1 MRREPQRED
10 DPLTGGLPAHLPVVE
25 AVQPLLSVAVLETE
39 REPLRSVVPR
49 EMERRERI
57 LRTPRR
63 IPPPLVAGQRMKRR
77 SARVARYLAEMG
89 KRGYIAVDEL
99 CAVTGKSRKKI
110 ESDLDYMVEKG
121 LLGAGAY
128 LDSGRGIFFRSAD
141 AFADYANATAKKE
154 AVTPKA
160 ATEGYAGALRSAN
173 DRIAD
178 PVLSEKIDHL
188 ETVAGKI
195 FREVEEHP
203 EKQQQAATFLN
214 YYLPTTLKLLDSYA
228 KFEEAGIEGENL
240 SRAQERIEE
249 TMDALIKGFDK
260 QLDDLYRNEAMDIDS
275 DIRVMENM
283 LRRDTASVEDD
294 FGLGGV
300 DHVLAQNKNVNIF
313 VFDTEV
319 YSNTGGQ
326 ASKASNIGQVAQF
339 AAAGKETK
347 SKSLAEIAMSYGY
360 VYVAQVAMGANAAQ
374 TLKAIQEAEAYHGPS
389 LIIGYAP
396 CEMHSIKGGMQN
408 CQKEMKKA
416 VECGYWNLFRF
427 NPAAEKKFALD
438 SKAPAGG
445 YQEFLMNEA
454 RYSRLTREFPE
465 RATVLF
471 AKNEENAKER
481 YEHLLKLVD
490 MYDK

>member
-1 MRREPQRED
+1 MSKDFEY
-10 DPLTGGLPAHLPVVE
+10 DPETGSFRFDESGGKTKKKNDVDVGGWIIIAALFAFGLWPIGLIALISKLSDKPKKVSSPRSGTRTSTSPNANVTARSTNKVEKTVVKT
-25 AVQPLLSVAVLETE
+25 AKKMNRAPKASDKT
-39 REPLRSVVPR
+39 S
-49 EMERRERI
+49 RI
-57 LRTPRR
+57 LSIVGAAITAIFGISLVTMLGEVIAYGWYSYMMEELFPMCGFFAGGVAM
-63 IPPPLVAGQRMKRR
+63 LVAGQRMKRR
-77 SARVARYLAEMG
+77 SARIARYLAVMG
-89 KRGYIAVDEL
+89 ERGYISVEEL
-99 CAVTGKSRKKI
+99 CTVTGKSRKKI

-154 AVTPKA
+154 NVTPKEA
-160 ATEGYAGALRSAN
+160 NEGYAGALRAIRSAN

-283 LRRDTASVEDD
+283 LRRDTASVEED
-294 FGLGGV
+294 FGLGG
-300 DHVLAQNKNVNIF
+300 
-313 VFDTEV
+313 
-319 YSNTGGQ
+319 
-326 ASKASNIGQVAQF
+326 
-339 AAAGKETK
+339 AA
-347 SKSLAEIAMSYGY
+347 
-360 VYVAQVAMGANAAQ
+360 VQR
-374 TLKAIQEAEAYHGPS
+374 
-389 LIIGYAP
+389 AP
-396 CEMHSIKGGMQN
+396 
-408 CQKEMKKA
+408 
-416 VECGYWNLFRF
+416 
-427 NPAAEKKFALD
+427 D
-438 SKAPAGG
+438 
-445 YQEFLMNEA
+445 
-454 RYSRLTREFPE
+454 
-465 RATVLF
+465 
-471 AKNEENAKER
+471 EE
-481 YEHLLKLVD
+481 
-490 MYDK
+490 

>member
-1 MRREPQRED
+1 MIKHFASAPDTRSFRFDERDGKTNTKNDVDVGGWILIAALFAFGLWPIGLIALISKLSDKPKKVNSSRGGMRTSTSPNANVSSRSTNKVEK
-10 DPLTGGLPAHLPVVE
+10 TVVKT
-25 AVQPLLSVAVLETE
+25 AKKMNRAPKASDKT
-39 REPLRSVVPR
+39 S
-49 EMERRERI
+49 RI
-57 LRTPRR
+57 LSIVGAAITAIFGISLVTMLGEVIAYGWYSYMMEELLPMCGFFAGGVAM
-63 IPPPLVAGQRMKRR
+63 LVAGQRMKRR
-77 SARVARYLAEMG
+77 SARVARYLAVMG

-154 AVTPKA
+154 NVTPKEA
-160 ATEGYAGALRSAN
+160 NEGYAGALRAIRSAN

-294 FGLGGV
+294 FGLGG
-300 DHVLAQNKNVNIF
+300 
-313 VFDTEV
+313 
-319 YSNTGGQ
+319 
-326 ASKASNIGQVAQF
+326 
-339 AAAGKETK
+339 AA
-347 SKSLAEIAMSYGY
+347 
-360 VYVAQVAMGANAAQ
+360 VQR
-374 TLKAIQEAEAYHGPS
+374 
-389 LIIGYAP
+389 AP
-396 CEMHSIKGGMQN
+396 
-408 CQKEMKKA
+408 
-416 VECGYWNLFRF
+416 
-427 NPAAEKKFALD
+427 D
-438 SKAPAGG
+438 
-445 YQEFLMNEA
+445 
-454 RYSRLTREFPE
+454 
-465 RATVLF
+465 
-471 AKNEENAKER
+471 EE
-481 YEHLLKLVD
+481 
-490 MYDK
+490 

>member
-1 MRREPQRED
+1 MSKDFEYDPETGSFRFDESGGKTKKKNDVDVGGWIIIAALFAFGLWPIGLIALISKLSDKPKKVNSSRGGMRTSTSPNANVSSRSK
-10 DPLTGGLPAHLPVVE
+10 VE
-25 AVQPLLSVAVLETE
+25 K
-39 REPLRSVVPR
+39 SVVKTAKQMNRAPKASDKTS
-49 EMERRERI
+49 RI
-57 LRTPRR
+57 LSIVGAAITAIFGISLVTMLGEVIAYGWYSYMMEELLPMCGFFAGGVAM
-63 IPPPLVAGQRMKRR
+63 LVAGQRMKRR
-77 SARVARYLAEMG
+77 SARVARYLAVMG

-154 AVTPKA
+154 NVTPKEA
-160 ATEGYAGALRSAN
+160 NEGYAGALRAIRSAN

-294 FGLGGV
+294 FGLGG
-300 DHVLAQNKNVNIF
+300 
-313 VFDTEV
+313 
-319 YSNTGGQ
+319 
-326 ASKASNIGQVAQF
+326 
-339 AAAGKETK
+339 AA
-347 SKSLAEIAMSYGY
+347 
-360 VYVAQVAMGANAAQ
+360 VQR
-374 TLKAIQEAEAYHGPS
+374 
-389 LIIGYAP
+389 AP
-396 CEMHSIKGGMQN
+396 
-408 CQKEMKKA
+408 
-416 VECGYWNLFRF
+416 
-427 NPAAEKKFALD
+427 D
-438 SKAPAGG
+438 
-445 YQEFLMNEA
+445 
-454 RYSRLTREFPE
+454 
-465 RATVLF
+465 
-471 AKNEENAKER
+471 EE
-481 YEHLLKLVD
+481 
-490 MYDK
+490 

>member
-1 MRREPQRED
+1 MSKDFEYDPETGSFRFDESGGKTKKKNDVDVGGWIIIAALFAFGLWPIGLIALISKLSDKPKKVNSSRGGMRTSTSPNANVSSRSK
-10 DPLTGGLPAHLPVVE
+10 VE
-25 AVQPLLSVAVLETE
+25 K
-39 REPLRSVVPR
+39 SVVKTAKQMNRAPKASDKTS
-49 EMERRERI
+49 RI
-57 LRTPRR
+57 LSIVGAAITAIFGISLVTMLGEVIAYGWYSYMMEELFPMCGFFAGGVAM
-63 IPPPLVAGQRMKRR
+63 LVAGQRMKRR
-77 SARVARYLAEMG
+77 SARVARYLAVMG

-154 AVTPKA
+154 NVTPKEA
-160 ATEGYAGALRSAN
+160 NEGYAGALRAIRSAN

-178 PVLSEKIDHL
+178 AVLSEKIDHL

-294 FGLGGV
+294 FGLGG
-300 DHVLAQNKNVNIF
+300 
-313 VFDTEV
+313 
-319 YSNTGGQ
+319 
-326 ASKASNIGQVAQF
+326 
-339 AAAGKETK
+339 AA
-347 SKSLAEIAMSYGY
+347 
-360 VYVAQVAMGANAAQ
+360 VQR
-374 TLKAIQEAEAYHGPS
+374 
-389 LIIGYAP
+389 AP
-396 CEMHSIKGGMQN
+396 
-408 CQKEMKKA
+408 
-416 VECGYWNLFRF
+416 
-427 NPAAEKKFALD
+427 D
-438 SKAPAGG
+438 
-445 YQEFLMNEA
+445 
-454 RYSRLTREFPE
+454 
-465 RATVLF
+465 
-471 AKNEENAKER
+471 EE
-481 YEHLLKLVD
+481 
-490 MYDK
+490 

>member
-1 MRREPQRED
+1 MSKDFEY
-10 DPLTGGLPAHLPVVE
+10 DPETGSFRFDESGGKTKKKNDVDVGGWILIAALFAFGLWPIGLIALISKLSDKPKKVSSPRSGTRTSTSPNANVSSRSKVE
-25 AVQPLLSVAVLETE
+25 K
-39 REPLRSVVPR
+39 SVVKTAKQMNRAPKTSDKTA
-49 EMERRERI
+49 RI
-57 LRTPRR
+57 LSIVGAAITAIFGISLVTMLGELIAYGWYSYMMEDLFPMCGFFSGGVAM
-63 IPPPLVAGQRMKRR
+63 LVAGQRMKHR
-77 SARVARYLAEMG
+77 SARVARYLAVMG
-89 KRGYIAVDEL
+89 KRSHIAVDEL
-99 CAVTGKSRKKI
+99 CAVTGKSRKKV
-110 ESDLDYMVEKG
+110 EGDLEFMVEKG

-154 AVTPKA
+154 NVTPKEA
-160 ATEGYAGALRSAN
+160 NEGYAGALRAIRSAN

-294 FGLGGV
+294 FGLGG
-300 DHVLAQNKNVNIF
+300 
-313 VFDTEV
+313 
-319 YSNTGGQ
+319 
-326 ASKASNIGQVAQF
+326 
-339 AAAGKETK
+339 AA
-347 SKSLAEIAMSYGY
+347 
-360 VYVAQVAMGANAAQ
+360 VQR
-374 TLKAIQEAEAYHGPS
+374 
-389 LIIGYAP
+389 AP
-396 CEMHSIKGGMQN
+396 
-408 CQKEMKKA
+408 
-416 VECGYWNLFRF
+416 
-427 NPAAEKKFALD
+427 D
-438 SKAPAGG
+438 
-445 YQEFLMNEA
+445 
-454 RYSRLTREFPE
+454 
-465 RATVLF
+465 
-471 AKNEENAKER
+471 EE
-481 YEHLLKLVD
+481 
-490 MYDK
+490 

>member
-1 MRREPQRED
+1 MSKDFEYDPETGSFRFDESDGKTKKKNDVDVGGWILIAALFAFGLWPIGLIALISKLSDKPKKVNSSRGGMRTSTSPNANVSSRSTNKVEK
-10 DPLTGGLPAHLPVVE
+10 TVVKT
-25 AVQPLLSVAVLETE
+25 AKKMNRAPKASDKT
-39 REPLRSVVPR
+39 S
-49 EMERRERI
+49 RI
-57 LRTPRR
+57 LSIVGAAITAIFGISLVTMLGEVIAYGWYSYMMEELLPMCGFFAGGVAM
-63 IPPPLVAGQRMKRR
+63 LVAGQRMKRR
-77 SARVARYLAEMG
+77 SARVARYLAVMG
-89 KRGYIAVDEL
+89 ERGYIAVDEL

-154 AVTPKA
+154 NVTPKEA
-160 ATEGYAGALRSAN
+160 NEGYAGALRAIRSAN

-294 FGLGGV
+294 FGLGG
-300 DHVLAQNKNVNIF
+300 
-313 VFDTEV
+313 
-319 YSNTGGQ
+319 
-326 ASKASNIGQVAQF
+326 
-339 AAAGKETK
+339 AA
-347 SKSLAEIAMSYGY
+347 
-360 VYVAQVAMGANAAQ
+360 VQR
-374 TLKAIQEAEAYHGPS
+374 
-389 LIIGYAP
+389 AP
-396 CEMHSIKGGMQN
+396 
-408 CQKEMKKA
+408 
-416 VECGYWNLFRF
+416 
-427 NPAAEKKFALD
+427 D
-438 SKAPAGG
+438 
-445 YQEFLMNEA
+445 
-454 RYSRLTREFPE
+454 
-465 RATVLF
+465 
-471 AKNEENAKER
+471 EE
-481 YEHLLKLVD
+481 
-490 MYDK
+490 

>member
-1 MRREPQRED
+1 MSKDFEYDPETGSFRFDEGGEKTKKKNDVDVGGWILIAALFAFGLWPIGLIALISKLSDKPKKVNSSRSGMRTSTSPNANVTARSANKVEK
-10 DPLTGGLPAHLPVVE
+10 TVVQT
-25 AVQPLLSVAVLETE
+25 AKKMNRAPKTSDKT
-39 REPLRSVVPR
+39 S
-49 EMERRERI
+49 RI
-57 LRTPRR
+57 LSIVGAAITCIFGISLVTMLGEVIAYGWYSYMMEELFPMCGFFAGGVAM
-63 IPPPLVAGQRMKRR
+63 LVAGQRMKRR
-77 SARVARYLAEMG
+77 SARIARYLAVMG
-89 KRGYIAVDEL
+89 ERGYISVEEL
-99 CAVTGKSRKKI
+99 CTVTGKSRKKI

-121 LLGAGAY
+121 LLGTGAY

-154 AVTPKA
+154 NVTPKEA
-160 ATEGYAGALRSAN
+160 NEGYAGALRAIRSAN

-294 FGLGGV
+294 FGLGG
-300 DHVLAQNKNVNIF
+300 
-313 VFDTEV
+313 
-319 YSNTGGQ
+319 
-326 ASKASNIGQVAQF
+326 
-339 AAAGKETK
+339 AA
-347 SKSLAEIAMSYGY
+347 
-360 VYVAQVAMGANAAQ
+360 VQR
-374 TLKAIQEAEAYHGPS
+374 
-389 LIIGYAP
+389 AP
-396 CEMHSIKGGMQN
+396 
-408 CQKEMKKA
+408 
-416 VECGYWNLFRF
+416 
-427 NPAAEKKFALD
+427 D
-438 SKAPAGG
+438 
-445 YQEFLMNEA
+445 
-454 RYSRLTREFPE
+454 
-465 RATVLF
+465 
-471 AKNEENAKER
+471 EE
-481 YEHLLKLVD
+481 
-490 MYDK
+490 

>member
-1 MRREPQRED
+1 MSKDFEYDPETGSFRFDESGGKTKKKNDVDVGGWILIAALFAFGLWPIGLITLISKLSDKPKKVNSSRGGMRTSTSPNANVSSRSK
-10 DPLTGGLPAHLPVVE
+10 VE
-25 AVQPLLSVAVLETE
+25 K
-39 REPLRSVVPR
+39 SVVKTAKQMNRAPKASDKTS
-49 EMERRERI
+49 RI
-57 LRTPRR
+57 LSIVGAAITAIFGISLVTMLGEVIAYGWYSYMMEELFPMCGFFAGGVAM
-63 IPPPLVAGQRMKRR
+63 LVAGQRMKRR
-77 SARVARYLAEMG
+77 SARVARYLAVMG

-154 AVTPKA
+154 NVTPKEA
-160 ATEGYAGALRSAN
+160 NEGYAGALRAIRSAN

-294 FGLGGV
+294 FGLGG
-300 DHVLAQNKNVNIF
+300 
-313 VFDTEV
+313 
-319 YSNTGGQ
+319 
-326 ASKASNIGQVAQF
+326 
-339 AAAGKETK
+339 AA
-347 SKSLAEIAMSYGY
+347 
-360 VYVAQVAMGANAAQ
+360 VQR
-374 TLKAIQEAEAYHGPS
+374 
-389 LIIGYAP
+389 AP
-396 CEMHSIKGGMQN
+396 
-408 CQKEMKKA
+408 
-416 VECGYWNLFRF
+416 
-427 NPAAEKKFALD
+427 D
-438 SKAPAGG
+438 
-445 YQEFLMNEA
+445 
-454 RYSRLTREFPE
+454 
-465 RATVLF
+465 
-471 AKNEENAKER
+471 EE
-481 YEHLLKLVD
+481 
-490 MYDK
+490 

>member
-1 MRREPQRED
+1 MSKDFEYDPETGSFRFDESDGKTKKKNDVDVGGWILIAALFAFGLWPIGLIALISKLSDKPKKVNSSRGGMRTSTSPNANVSSRSTNKVEK
-10 DPLTGGLPAHLPVVE
+10 TVVKT
-25 AVQPLLSVAVLETE
+25 AKKMYRAPKASDKT
-39 REPLRSVVPR
+39 S
-49 EMERRERI
+49 RI
-57 LRTPRR
+57 LSIVGAAITAIFGISLVTMLGEVIAYGWYSYMMEELLPMCGFFAGGVAM
-63 IPPPLVAGQRMKRR
+63 LVAGQRMKRR
-77 SARVARYLAEMG
+77 SARVARYLAVMG

-154 AVTPKA
+154 NVTPKEA
-160 ATEGYAGALRSAN
+160 NEGYAGALRAIRSAN

-294 FGLGGV
+294 FGLGG
-300 DHVLAQNKNVNIF
+300 
-313 VFDTEV
+313 
-319 YSNTGGQ
+319 
-326 ASKASNIGQVAQF
+326 
-339 AAAGKETK
+339 AA
-347 SKSLAEIAMSYGY
+347 
-360 VYVAQVAMGANAAQ
+360 VQR
-374 TLKAIQEAEAYHGPS
+374 
-389 LIIGYAP
+389 AP
-396 CEMHSIKGGMQN
+396 
-408 CQKEMKKA
+408 
-416 VECGYWNLFRF
+416 
-427 NPAAEKKFALD
+427 D
-438 SKAPAGG
+438 
-445 YQEFLMNEA
+445 
-454 RYSRLTREFPE
+454 
-465 RATVLF
+465 
-471 AKNEENAKER
+471 EE
-481 YEHLLKLVD
+481 
-490 MYDK
+490 

>member
-1 MRREPQRED
+1 MSKDFEYDPETGSFRFDESGEKTKKKNDVDVGGWILIAALFAFGLWPIGLIALISKLSDKPKKVSSPRSGMRTSTSPNANVSSRSK
-10 DPLTGGLPAHLPVVE
+10 VE
-25 AVQPLLSVAVLETE
+25 K
-39 REPLRSVVPR
+39 SVVKTAKQMNRAPKASDKTS
-49 EMERRERI
+49 RI
-57 LRTPRR
+57 LSIVGAAITAIFGISLVTMLGEVIAYGWYSYMMEELFPMCGFFAGGVAM
-63 IPPPLVAGQRMKRR
+63 LVAGQRMKRR
-77 SARVARYLAEMG
+77 SARVARYLAVMG

-154 AVTPKA
+154 NVTPKEA
-160 ATEGYAGALRSAN
+160 NEGYAGALRAIRSAN

-294 FGLGGV
+294 FGLGG
-300 DHVLAQNKNVNIF
+300 
-313 VFDTEV
+313 
-319 YSNTGGQ
+319 
-326 ASKASNIGQVAQF
+326 
-339 AAAGKETK
+339 AA
-347 SKSLAEIAMSYGY
+347 
-360 VYVAQVAMGANAAQ
+360 VQR
-374 TLKAIQEAEAYHGPS
+374 
-389 LIIGYAP
+389 AP
-396 CEMHSIKGGMQN
+396 
-408 CQKEMKKA
+408 
-416 VECGYWNLFRF
+416 
-427 NPAAEKKFALD
+427 D
-438 SKAPAGG
+438 
-445 YQEFLMNEA
+445 
-454 RYSRLTREFPE
+454 
-465 RATVLF
+465 
-471 AKNEENAKER
+471 EE
-481 YEHLLKLVD
+481 
-490 MYDK
+490 

>member
-1 MRREPQRED
+1 MSKDFEYDPETGSFRFDESGGKTKKKNDVDVGGWIIIAALFAFGLWPIGLIALISKLSDKPKKVSSPRSGMRTSTSPNANVTARSTNKVEK
-10 DPLTGGLPAHLPVVE
+10 TVVKT
-25 AVQPLLSVAVLETE
+25 AKKMNRAPKASDKT
-39 REPLRSVVPR
+39 S
-49 EMERRERI
+49 RI
-57 LRTPRR
+57 LSIVGAAITAIFGISLVTMLGEVIAYGWYSYMMEELFPMCGFFAGGVAM
-63 IPPPLVAGQRMKRR
+63 LVAGQRMKRR
-77 SARVARYLAEMG
+77 SARIARYLAVMG
-89 KRGYIAVDEL
+89 ERGYISVEEL
-99 CAVTGKSRKKI
+99 CTVTGKSRKKI

-141 AFADYANATAKKE
+141 AFADYANATAKRE
-154 AVTPKA
+154 NVTPKEA
-160 ATEGYAGALRSAN
+160 NEGYAGALRAIRSAN

-294 FGLGGV
+294 FGLGG
-300 DHVLAQNKNVNIF
+300 
-313 VFDTEV
+313 
-319 YSNTGGQ
+319 
-326 ASKASNIGQVAQF
+326 
-339 AAAGKETK
+339 AA
-347 SKSLAEIAMSYGY
+347 
-360 VYVAQVAMGANAAQ
+360 VQ
-374 TLKAIQEAEAYHGPS
+374 
-389 LIIGYAP
+389 
-396 CEMHSIKGGMQN
+396 
-408 CQKEMKKA
+408 
-416 VECGYWNLFRF
+416 
-427 NPAAEKKFALD
+427 
-438 SKAPAGG
+438 
-445 YQEFLMNEA
+445 
-454 RYSRLTREFPE
+454 
-465 RATVLF
+465 RATD
-471 AKNEENAKER
+471 EE
-481 YEHLLKLVD
+481 
-490 MYDK
+490 